1 MSYNILL
8 IQLLGMISFICVI
21 NCFLLPTFKN
31 TCKIVL
37 YIFIV
42 FYGTKMAIPLSH
54 KGTPF
59 FLLFCMLIII
69 LFKDIN
75 CIWNLILFQIAW
87 FVNILTDYMITIPLR
102 LIGYDFN
109 DMRSSL
115 LLIMC
120 YSFSHALLAIIP
132 SYFAG
137 KWMHRKFSTSKDFVS
152 VQIQWLLFF
161 EITVCSCIFL
171 LNIIY
176 GNQYNYPTEI
186 LLFNGILIFFFAIA
200 NFLIFLCLYRTL
212 QENKRLALK
221 TQAQEN
227 LAEYT
232 EKLESHYQEIRRF
245 KHDYMNILA
254 TITGYIQANDMEKL
268 KDYFDLRIVP
278 SSRLLENKDAIIA
291 KLSQIKVLEIKGLLY
306 TKLVQA
312 MNLDLNITLE
322 LTHEITSVNMNLL
335 VLCRVLGIYLD
346 NAMEAAVLT
355 RERCLH
361 IALVK
366 KDDTIIFHIE
376 NSTQPL
382 PFPLDRL
389 SAPGITTKEKHSGLG
404 LATVRELLD
413 ATPNV
418 QSFTTC
424 EEGHIKQVLIISGGT
439 Q

>member
-1 MSYNILL
+1 MAANKFL
-8 IQLLGMISFICVI
+8 IQLTGII
-21 NCFLLPTFKN
+21 TF
-31 TCKIVL
+31 
-37 YIFIV
+37 
-42 FYGTKMAIPLSH
+42 
-54 KGTPF
+54 
-59 FLLFCMLIII
+59 III
-69 LFKDIN
+69 LKFLLLPFDKLSKSIFFFGFVFLCGSIFAFPLGQSGTPLLLLGSLAILYFSSN
-75 CIWNLILFQIAW
+75 RLYNMAFFLISWIWSLF
-87 FVNILTDYMITIPLR
+87 TDYAITIPLR
-102 LIGYDFN
+102 LLGFDFTTIYN
-109 DMRSSL
+109 SL
-115 LLIMC
+115 SLTLI
-120 YSFSHALLAIIP
+120 FIVSHALLAIIP

-152 VQIQWLLFF
+152 VQIQRLLFF